1 MKMLAVKNFF
11 SSSIIYYNLPQTSNC
26 RLGSSLFQDFEILT

>member
-11 SSSIIYYNLPQTSNC
+11 SSSIIYYNLPQTAADFK
-26 RLGSSLFQDFEILT
+26 LQTWFQSFSRF

>member
-11 SSSIIYYNLPQTSNC
+11 SSSIIYYNLPQTSIK
-26 RLGSSLFQDFEILT
+26 LQTWFQSFSRF